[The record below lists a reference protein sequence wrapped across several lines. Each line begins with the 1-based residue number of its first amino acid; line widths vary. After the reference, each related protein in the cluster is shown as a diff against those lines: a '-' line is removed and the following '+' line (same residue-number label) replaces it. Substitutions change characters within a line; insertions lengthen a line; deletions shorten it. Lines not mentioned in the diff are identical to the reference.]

1 MIPRLAL
8 VAALLLPLTSPAAPA
23 PAPAPFVP
31 LLSVRRVAPWVESTI
46 AAQRLAGSLAPIV
59 GTTLD
64 GGGGVNGC
72 VEVVQGGS
80 TLYQRHAD
88 AELLPASNMKL
99 LTSTAVLDVLGPDY
113 RFTTT
118 VRAMATP
125 RGGVL
130 RGNLYLVGG
139 GDPYLMTRA
148 YDAQFVLP
156 EPTFTS
162 VDQLAASV
170 RAAGITTIVGSVVGD
185 GSRYDNE
192 LFVPSWL
199 PIYRSEG
206 DVGSLSALEVN
217 DGTPPQ
223 TTPTK
228 PQTTPTTTQTTPT
241 TTAKPPPPPPPN
253 PDLYAAATLTNALRA
268 AGVVVTGSASTGTA
282 PASAAPVASIQ
293 SAPVSQQIGQ
303 MLRVSDDTA
312 AELLVKELG
321 YVTAHSGST
330 QSGEAAV
337 RRDLA
342 ADGLP
347 VGQFIGI
354 DGSGLDRGD
363 RATCTLLIAALERAG
378 TSGPLAA
385 GLPVA
390 HQTGTLTWRLA
401 GTPAVGRLHGKTGS
415 LADVSALS
423 GYITASPGAVTPGL
437 AEPVYF
443 SIIIDGMP
451 NGVSVGLV
459 DRIAAAVAAYPSVVP
474 LAQLEPKAS

>member
-1 MIPRLAL
+1 MFPRLAL
-8 VAALLLPLTSPAAPA
+8 VAALLLPLTSPASPA
-23 PAPAPFVP
+23 PTPAPSVP

-72 VEVVQGGS
+72 VEVAQGGA
-80 TLYQRHAD
+80 TLYQRHAEE
-88 AELLPASNMKL
+88 ELLPASNLKL
-99 LTSTAVLDVLGPDY
+99 LTATAALDVLKPDH
-113 RFTTT
+113 RFTTAA
-118 VRAMATP
+118 RATARP
-125 RGGVL
+125 SGGVL

-148 YDAQFVLP
+148 YNTQFILP

-162 VDQLAASV
+162 LDQLAADV
-170 RAAGITTIVGSVVGD
+170 RAAGISTIVGAVVGD
-185 GSRYDNE
+185 GSRYDSA
-192 LFVPSWL
+192 LSVPSWL

-206 DVGSLSALEVN
+206 DVGPLSALEVN

-223 TTPTK
+223 APPAKPQNPPTK
-228 PQTTPTTTQTTPT
+228 PPQTTPV
-241 TTAKPPPPPPPN
+241 KPPPPPPAN
-253 PDLYAAATLTNALRA
+253 PTLFAATTFTTALRA
-268 AGVVVTGSASTGTA
+268 AGVTVTGSPTSGTA

-293 SAPVSQQIGQ
+293 SAPLGEQIGQ

-321 YVTAHSGST
+321 YVTAQSGST
-330 QSGEAAV
+330 QAGEAAI
-337 RRDLA
+337 RSDLA

-347 VGQFIGI
+347 VGQFTGM

-363 RATCTLLIAALERAG
+363 RATCSLLIAALERAG

-423 GYITASPGAVTPGL
+423 GYVAATAGVPTSGL

-443 SIIIDGMP
+443 SIIINGMP
-451 NGVSVGLV
+451 SGVSVGLV
-459 DRIAAAVAAYPSVVP
+459 DRIAAAIAAYPSVVP
-474 LAQLEPKAS
+474 MAQLEPRAS